1 MAVIALHVFA
11 TACLG
16 GAAAR
21 SACTITPQSGT
32 ARAAN
37 PLLFGLNDVLG
48 PIINLTYVDRLCRS
62 IATQFCKTDELQM
75 ACMHAVASGCSA

>member
-1 MAVIALHVFA
+1 LIIMVVIALHVFA

-21 SACTITPQSGT
+21 AACTITPQSGT

-48 PIINLTYVDRLCRS
+48 PIINLTYVDRLCHKSNS
-62 IATQFCKTDELQM
+62 ISQN
-75 ACMHAVASGCSA
+75 